1 MSTRTGTRNNA
12 RDLILN
18 RAVDL
23 ASIYGLIG
31 QLAEDLSMSKGGIC
45 AHFPTKVELQ
55 LATVKRA
62 ASRFRHAVIE
72 PSLDESPGL
81 PQLRALSEAWLRY
94 VEDEVFPGGC
104 FFTNAMLE
112 LDDLESNEVRD
123 AVTWQ
128 YNWYVDLIE
137 RCTREA
143 IARGHLRPDVDAR
156 RFALQL
162 DGIFAATLIWRGLR
176 RTENPIE
183 LVRQSVA
190 DLFQRVV
197 V

>member
-23 ASIYGLIG
+23 ASIYGLNGLTIG

-128 YNWYVDLIE
+128 YNWYVDIIE

-143 IARGHLRPDVDAR
+143 IASEHLWSFIHTRS
-156 RFALQL
+156 FALQL
-162 DGIFAATLIWRGLR
+162 YCIFAWSLFWNGTGC
-176 RTENPIE
+176 TENP
-183 LVRQSVA
+183 
-190 DLFQRVV
+190 
-197 V
+197 